1 MLRHIY
7 IYLILLIFSLAAG
20 AAETPDYTFTSY
32 NSDFGFVQKEV
43 MKIMQDRN
51 GQMWFATWDG
61 LYRFDGFSFSN
72 YKARPGDG
80 IRLESNRLE
89 SISEDGDNI
98 WLRGYNGTISRF
110 SKRTTRIDNLPMQ
123 NYVAQKELSLP
134 GGGIAVRMADG
145 RVVVARVDRKSD
157 NISAKVVFGMK
168 GVEVKRIVV
177 GSSGILWILTS
188 RGVWQYAP
196 GSGKLKRLFG
206 GMECLGMTESRRKSV
221 FCCSG
226 GHYII
231 YTGGG
236 RIIRKKLPTPAAVSS
251 AVFLPGGRMIFA
263 TLGDGLYIIGRMND
277 VERHLTAANS
287 VLSSD
292 RVSELEQD
300 RYGDVWFCTNRP
312 GVMHY
317 RHATDELQCLNL
329 QGEFSGDPSMWRND
343 VKIVEDSHG
352 KLWLTPSGNGMA
364 MYDRERNRLV
374 PFLDKNRHYAWT
386 AENTVIDM
394 FVDRQDNVW
403 FCGKYTGLQKATY
416 SAMQFNTLNHTAPTE
431 SGHDIRGIFQDSKG
445 RIWLGAKSGVVSV
458 YDSGLHFIGNL
469 GSDGTLSPHSTSQV
483 GHAYA
488 FAEDRNGTIWIATKF
503 SGLIRLLPDGEKSFR
518 LTRYT
523 ADGSPYSLPHNDIF
537 SICIDRRNRL
547 WGATFGGGI
556 FYADLR
562 ARHLRFIHSGNRL
575 KTYPIQTFKRTRFIT
590 ADRRGDIWVCTT
602 SGLIR
607 FKDSFRN
614 PSDIRFVVYKRR
626 PDDASSLSYNDVLE
640 AYFTKADSMYVCTY
654 GGGFCKVERMEGDS
668 LRFTPFTT
676 ANGLRSD
683 VIFSVQEDKG
693 GNLWFAS
700 ENGFVRYSPR
710 KNSVE
715 NFSSRFFGKQIDI
728 NEGISLRLKDG
739 LLAYPSRNYTLVYFN
754 PERIKASKFVPKIIL
769 TRLFVD
775 QTEQQPSPEDDAIL
789 ESDINCTE
797 RITLPSDKNGFNL
810 EFAALDF
817 RDPTNVSY
825 AYMMEGIDAG
835 WNMIG
840 NRHNSIYNNLPPGR
854 YTLKIR
860 STNSDGVWVDNVREV
875 SIEVLPS
882 FWQTGWAWLLYFIIA
897 VIVVGA
903 TTYVLITIL
912 QLKQKVAIE
921 QQISDLKMKFFTNIS
936 HEIRTPLTLISGSV
950 KEILRRGVKEKPL
963 DEALHVVDNNS
974 DRLLRLVNQILDI
987 RKIENGR
994 MKLSLRRID
1003 TGQFIGTLMMNFR
1016 NFANER
1022 GISLNLE
1029 QPKEKAYV
1037 WADRDKLDKV
1047 MFNLLSNAFR
1057 FTPKGKSITVNITPK
1072 AEGVVIKVKDEGSG
1086 IAPER
1091 QKSIFGIFN
1100 SDNEGS
1106 VVNQPHTGIGL
1117 ALTKDLVE
1125 LHKGRIHVESSLGK
1139 GSTFI
1144 VELPGNKPGNGIEAD
1159 YIMEDDAP
1167 YEPAGESMDAM
1178 LDATDSEL
1186 VPVADSTAEANTG
1199 DGSEDEQKNDRKTV
1213 LIVEDNAEMRKFIAL
1228 ILHDEYNIITAAD
1241 GKEGQEKATAAL
1253 PDLIISDYMMPVMD
1267 GMEMAGRL
1275 RRDMTTSHIPIIMLS
1290 ARTDEASVILGLHT
1304 GIDAYIEK
1312 PFSADMLRA
1321 RIKNLIAMRR
1331 NLQQMY
1337 MDRFVNKAA
1346 NKADGITLGR
1356 MTNDGNDKAYEG
1368 YNKAADTTA
1377 KVTDAGGRNVVAA
1390 PVAVDAD
1397 QRFLARL
1404 TALLE
1409 ENISNGDLSVDDVA
1423 RLMGMSR
1430 SVYFKKIKALTGI
1443 GPNDYFKSLRLQRAA
1458 ELLDAGELSIT
1469 EISYSIGIADSHY
1482 FSKCFKQK
1490 FGVTPTEYR
1499 NR

>member
-1 MLRHIY
+1 MLRRIY
-7 IYLILLIFSLAAG
+7 IYSLLLVFCLAAS

-98 WLRGYNGTISRF
+98 WMRGYNGTISRF

-134 GGGIAVRMADG
+134 DGGIAVRMADG
-145 RVVVARVDRKSD
+145 KVVVARVDQESD
-157 NISAKVVFGMK
+157 NISAKVVFGIK

-177 GSSGILWILTS
+177 GSNGVLWILTS
-188 RGVWQYAP
+188 HGVWQYAT

-206 GMECLGMTESRRKSV
+206 GMECLGMTESRGKSV

-226 GHYII
+226 GHYMIF
-231 YTGGG
+231 GGG
-236 RIIRKKLPTPAAVSS
+236 RLMRGKLPTPAAVSS
-251 AVFLPGGRMIFA
+251 AVFLSGGRTIFA
-263 TLGDGLYIIGRMND
+263 TLGDGLYIIGKKNN

-287 VLSSD
+287 VLPAD

-300 RYGDVWFCTNRP
+300 RFGDVWFCTNRP

-343 VKIVEDSHG
+343 VKIVEDSNG

-394 FVDRQDNVW
+394 FVDKQDNVW

-416 SAMQFNTLNHTAPTE
+416 SAMQFNTLSHAAPTE

-469 GSDGTLSPHSTSQV
+469 GADGTLSPHSTSQV

-488 FAEDRNGTIWIATKF
+488 FAEERNGTIWIATKF
-503 SGLIRLLPDGEKSFR
+503 SGLIRLQPDGEKSFK

-523 ADGSPYSLPHNDIF
+523 ADGSTYGLPHNDIF

-562 ARHLRFIHSGNRL
+562 AGHLRFIHSGNRL

-614 PSDIRFVVYKRR
+614 PADIRFTIYKRR

-683 VIFSVQEDKG
+683 VLFSVQEDKA

-700 ENGFVRYSPR
+700 ENGFVRYSPKR
-710 KNSVE
+710 NSVE

-728 NEGISLRLKDG
+728 NEGMSLRLKDG

-775 QTEQQPSPEDDAIL
+775 QTEQQPSAGDDAIL

-825 AYMMEGIDAG
+825 AYMIDGIDAG

-840 NRHNSIYNNLPPGR
+840 NRHNAIYNNLPPGR

-882 FWQTGWAWLLYFIIA
+882 FWQTGWAWLLYLIIA
-897 VIVVGA
+897 VIAVGA
-903 TTYVLITIL
+903 TTYVLTTIL

-963 DEALHVVDNNS
+963 NEALHVVDNNS

-1003 TGQFIGTLMMNFR
+1003 TERFIGTLMMNFR
-1016 NFANER
+1016 NLAGER

-1029 QPKEKAYV
+1029 RPKEKVYV
-1037 WADRDKLDKV
+1037 WADREKLDKV

-1057 FTPKGKSITVNITPK
+1057 FTPKGKSITVSITPK
-1072 AEGVVIKVKDEGSG
+1072 AEGAIIKVADEGSG
-1086 IAPER
+1086 IAHER
-1091 QKSIFGIFN
+1091 
-1100 SDNEGS
+1100 
-1106 VVNQPHTGIGL
+1106 
-1117 ALTKDLVE
+1117 
-1125 LHKGRIHVESSLGK
+1125 
-1139 GSTFI
+1139 
-1144 VELPGNKPGNGIEAD
+1144 
-1159 YIMEDDAP
+1159 
-1167 YEPAGESMDAM
+1167 
-1178 LDATDSEL
+1178 
-1186 VPVADSTAEANTG
+1186 
-1199 DGSEDEQKNDRKTV
+1199 
-1213 LIVEDNAEMRKFIAL
+1213 
-1228 ILHDEYNIITAAD
+1228 
-1241 GKEGQEKATAAL
+1241 
-1253 PDLIISDYMMPVMD
+1253 
-1267 GMEMAGRL
+1267 
-1275 RRDMTTSHIPIIMLS
+1275 
-1290 ARTDEASVILGLHT
+1290 
-1304 GIDAYIEK
+1304 
-1312 PFSADMLRA
+1312 
-1321 RIKNLIAMRR
+1321 
-1331 NLQQMY
+1331 
-1337 MDRFVNKAA
+1337 
-1346 NKADGITLGR
+1346 
-1356 MTNDGNDKAYEG
+1356 
-1368 YNKAADTTA
+1368 
-1377 KVTDAGGRNVVAA
+1377 
-1390 PVAVDAD
+1390 
-1397 QRFLARL
+1397 
-1404 TALLE
+1404 
-1409 ENISNGDLSVDDVA
+1409 
-1423 RLMGMSR
+1423 
-1430 SVYFKKIKALTGI
+1430 
-1443 GPNDYFKSLRLQRAA
+1443 
-1458 ELLDAGELSIT
+1458 
-1469 EISYSIGIADSHY
+1469 
-1482 FSKCFKQK
+1482 
-1490 FGVTPTEYR
+1490 
-1499 NR
+1499 

>member
-20 AAETPDYTFTSY
+20 AAETPEYTFTSY

-206 GMECLGMTESRRKSV
+206 GMECLGMTESRGKSV

-236 RIIRKKLPTPAAVSS
+236 RIIRKKLPTPTAVSS

-416 SAMQFNTLNHTAPTE
+416 SATQFNTLNHTAPTE

-503 SGLIRLLPDGEKSFR
+503 SGLIRLLPSGEKSFR

-523 ADGSPYSLPHNDIF
+523 ADGSPYALPHNDIF

-728 NEGISLRLKDG
+728 NEGMSLRLKDG

-775 QTEQQPSPEDDAIL
+775 QTEQQPSPEDDAII
-789 ESDINCTE
+789 ENDINCTE

-840 NRHNSIYNNLPPGR
+840 NRHNAIYNNLPPGR

-912 QLKQKVAIE
+912 QLKQKVVIE

-1016 NFANER
+1016 NLANER

-1125 LHKGRIHVESSLGK
+1125 LHHGRIHVESSLGK

-1144 VELPGNKPGNGIEAD
+1144 VELPGNKPGSGIEAD

-1178 LDATDSEL
+1178 LDATDSEV

-1331 NLQQMY
+1331 NLQHMY

-1346 NKADGITLGR
+1346 NRADGITLGR
-1356 MTNDGNDKAYEG
+1356 MTNDCNDKAYDG
-1368 YNKAADTTA
+1368 YDKAADTTA
-1377 KVTDAGGRNVVAA
+1377 KVTDAGRMNVVAA

>member
-20 AAETPDYTFTSY
+20 AAETPEYTFTSY

-145 RVVVARVDRKSD
+145 RVVVAREDRKSD

-206 GMECLGMTESRRKSV
+206 GMECLGMTESRGKSV

-231 YTGGG
+231 YTSGG
-236 RIIRKKLPTPAAVSS
+236 RITRKKLPTPAAVSS

-416 SAMQFNTLNHTAPTE
+416 SAVQFNTLNHTAPTE

-728 NEGISLRLKDG
+728 NEGMSLRLKDG

-789 ESDINCTE
+789 ENDINCTE

-840 NRHNSIYNNLPPGR
+840 NRHNAIYNNLPPGR

-912 QLKQKVAIE
+912 QLKQKVVIE

-974 DRLLRLVNQILDI
+974 DRLLRLINQILDI

-1016 NFANER
+1016 NLANER

-1144 VELPGNKPGNGIEAD
+1144 VELPGNKPGSGIEAD

-1178 LDATDSEL
+1178 LDATDSEV

-1346 NKADGITLGR
+1346 NRADGITLGR
-1356 MTNDGNDKAYEG
+1356 MTDDGNDKAYDG

>member
-7 IYLILLIFSLAAG
+7 IFLILLIFCLAAG
-20 AAETPDYTFTSY
+20 ATETPDYTFTSY

-43 MKIMQDRN
+43 MKIIQDRN

-98 WLRGYNGTISRF
+98 WMRGYNGTISRF

-145 RVVVARVDRKSD
+145 RVVVAKVDRNSD
-157 NISAKVVFGMK
+157 NISARVVFGMK

-177 GSSGILWILTS
+177 GSNGILWILTS

-206 GMECLGMTESRRKSV
+206 GMECQGMTGRRGKSV

-236 RIIRKKLPTPAAVSS
+236 RITKRKLPTSASVSS
-251 AVFLPGGRMIFA
+251 AAFLSGGRMIFA
-263 TLGDGLYIIGRMND
+263 TLGDGLYITGRTNN

-300 RYGDVWFCTNRP
+300 RFGDVWFCTNRP

-343 VKIVEDSHG
+343 MKIVEDSHG

-386 AENTVIDM
+386 AENTLIDL

-416 SAMQFNTLNHTAPTE
+416 SAMQFNTLSHTAPTE

-469 GSDGTLSPHSTSQV
+469 GADGTLSPHSTSQV

-503 SGLIRLLPDGEKSFR
+503 SGLIRLLPNGEKSFR

-523 ADGSPYSLPHNDIF
+523 ADGSPYGLPHNDIF
-537 SICIDRRNRL
+537 SICIDRHNRL

-562 ARHLRFIHSGNRL
+562 AKHL
-575 KTYPIQTFKRTRFIT
+575 RFIT
-590 ADRRGDIWVCTT
+590 ADRSGDIWVCTT

-607 FKDSFRN
+607 FKDNFHS
-614 PSDIRFVVYKRR
+614 PSDIRFVVYKRQ
-626 PDDASSLSYNDVLE
+626 PDNASSLSYNDVLE

-728 NEGISLRLKDG
+728 NEGMSLRLKNG
-739 LLAYPSRNYTLVYFN
+739 VLAYPSRNYTLVYFN

-775 QTEQQPSPEDDAIL
+775 QTEQQPSADDDAIL

-797 RITLPSDKNGFNL
+797 CITLPSDKNGFNL
-810 EFAALDF
+810 EFAALDY

-825 AYMMEGIDAG
+825 AYMMKGIDAG

-840 NRHNSIYNNLPPGR
+840 NRHNAIYNNLPPGR

-994 MKLSLRRID
+994 MKLSLKKID
-1003 TGQFIGTLMMNFR
+1003 TAQFIGTLMMNFR
-1016 NFANER
+1016 NLAGER

-1029 QPKEKAYV
+1029 EPKEKVYV
-1037 WADRDKLDKV
+1037 WADREKLDKV

-1057 FTPKGKSITVNITPK
+1057 FTPKGKSITVSITPK
-1072 AEGVVIKVKDEGSG
+1072 AEGAVIKVEDEGSG

-1106 VVNQPHTGIGL
+1106 VVNQSHTGIGL

-1125 LHKGRIHVESSLGK
+1125 LHKGRIHVESTLGK

-1144 VELPGNKPGNGIEAD
+1144 VELPCNKPGSGIEAD

-1167 YEPAGESMDAM
+1167 YEPVGESMDAM
-1178 LDATDSEL
+1178 PYATNPAV
-1186 VPVADSTAEANTG
+1186 VPVMDSTAKADTC
-1199 DGSEDEQKNDRKTV
+1199 DGNEEEHKNDWQTV

-1228 ILHDEYNIITAAD
+1228 ILRDEYNIMMAAD
-1241 GKEGQEKATAAL
+1241 GKEGQEKATTAL
-1253 PDLIISDYMMPVMD
+1253 PDMIISDYMMPVMD

-1346 NKADGITLGR
+1346 NKDGGIAWSKIT
-1356 MTNDGNDKAYEG
+1356 DEGNNNA
-1368 YNKAADTTA
+1368 
-1377 KVTDAGGRNVVAA
+1377 TDAASKASDAAGSKVVAT

-1397 QRFLARL
+1397 QRFLTKL

-1469 EISYSIGIADSHY
+1469 EISYRIGITDSHY

>member
-7 IYLILLIFSLAAG
+7 IYLIILIFSLAAG
-20 AAETPDYTFTSY
+20 AAETPEYTFTSY

-206 GMECLGMTESRRKSV
+206 GMECLGMTESRGKSV

-251 AVFLPGGRMIFA
+251 VVFLPGGRMIFA
-263 TLGDGLYIIGRMND
+263 TQGDGLYIIGRMND

-469 GSDGTLSPHSTSQV
+469 GADGTLSPHSTSQV

-503 SGLIRLLPDGEKSFR
+503 SGLIRLLPSGEKSFR

-728 NEGISLRLKDG
+728 NEGMSLRLNDG

-789 ESDINCTE
+789 ENDINCTE

-840 NRHNSIYNNLPPGR
+840 NRHNAIYNNLPPGR

-950 KEILRRGVKEKPL
+950 KEILRRGVKDKPL

-1016 NFANER
+1016 NLANER
-1022 GISLNLE
+1022 DISLNLE
-1029 QPKEKAYV
+1029 QPKEKVYV

-1144 VELPGNKPGNGIEAD
+1144 VELPGNKPGSGIEAD

-1178 LDATDSEL
+1178 LDATDSEV

-1346 NKADGITLGR
+1346 NRADGITLGR
-1356 MTNDGNDKAYEG
+1356 MTNDGYNKAYDG

>member
-206 GMECLGMTESRRKSV
+206 GMECLGMTESRGKSV

-317 RHATDELQCLNL
+317 CHATDELQCLNL

-503 SGLIRLLPDGEKSFR
+503 SGLIRLLPNGEKSFR

-590 ADRRGDIWVCTT
+590 VDRRGDIWVCTT

-728 NEGISLRLKDG
+728 NEGMSLRLKDG

-789 ESDINCTE
+789 ENDINCTE

-840 NRHNSIYNNLPPGR
+840 NRHNAIYNNLPPGR

-882 FWQTGWAWLLYFIIA
+882 FWQTGWAWFLYFIIA

-1016 NFANER
+1016 NLANER

-1144 VELPGNKPGNGIEAD
+1144 VELPGNKPGSGIEAD

-1178 LDATDSEL
+1178 LDATDSEV

-1346 NKADGITLGR
+1346 NRADGITLGK
-1356 MTNDGNDKAYEG
+1356 MTNDCNDKAYDG

>member
-7 IYLILLIFSLAAG
+7 IYLILLIFCLAAG
-20 AAETPDYTFTSY
+20 ATETPDYTFTSY

-43 MKIMQDRN
+43 MKIIQDRN

-98 WLRGYNGTISRF
+98 WMRGYNGTISRF

-145 RVVVARVDRKSD
+145 RVVVAKVDRNSD
-157 NISAKVVFGMK
+157 NISARVVFGMK

-177 GSSGILWILTS
+177 GSNGILWILTS
-188 RGVWQYAP
+188 CGVWQYAP

-206 GMECLGMTESRRKSV
+206 GMECQGMTGSRGKSV
-221 FCCSG
+221 LCCSG

-236 RIIRKKLPTPAAVSS
+236 RITKRKLPTSAAVSS

-263 TLGDGLYIIGRMND
+263 TLGDGLYITGRTNN

-300 RYGDVWFCTNRP
+300 RFGDVWFCTNRP

-343 VKIVEDSHG
+343 MKIVEDSHG

-386 AENTVIDM
+386 AENTLIDL

-416 SAMQFNTLNHTAPTE
+416 SAMQFNTLSHTAPTE

-469 GSDGTLSPHSTSQV
+469 GADGTLSPHSTSQV

-503 SGLIRLLPDGEKSFR
+503 SGLIRLLPNGEKSFR

-523 ADGSPYSLPHNDIF
+523 ADGSPYGLPHNDIF
-537 SICIDRRNRL
+537 SICIDRHNRL

-562 ARHLRFIHSGNRL
+562 AKHLRFIHPGNRL

-590 ADRRGDIWVCTT
+590 ADRSGDIWVCTT

-614 PSDIRFVVYKRR
+614 PSDIRFVVYKRQ
-626 PDDASSLSYNDVLE
+626 PDNASSLSYNDVLE

-728 NEGISLRLKDG
+728 NEGMSLRLKNG
-739 LLAYPSRNYTLVYFN
+739 VLAYPSRNYTLVYFN

-775 QTEQQPSPEDDAIL
+775 QTEQQPSADDDAIL

-810 EFAALDF
+810 EFAALDY

-825 AYMMEGIDAG
+825 AYMMKGIDAG

-840 NRHNSIYNNLPPGR
+840 NRHNAIYNNLPPGR
-854 YTLKIR
+854 YTVKIR

-921 QQISDLKMKFFTNIS
+921 QQISDMKIKFFTNIS

-994 MKLSLRRID
+994 MKLSLKKID
-1003 TGQFIGTLMMNFR
+1003 TARFIGTLMMNFR
-1016 NFANER
+1016 NLAGER

-1029 QPKEKAYV
+1029 EPKEKVYV
-1037 WADRDKLDKV
+1037 WADREKLDKV

-1057 FTPKGKSITVNITPK
+1057 FTPKGKSITVSITPK
-1072 AEGVVIKVKDEGSG
+1072 AEGAVIKVKDEGSG

-1106 VVNQPHTGIGL
+1106 VVNQSHTGIGL

-1125 LHKGRIHVESSLGK
+1125 LHKGRIHVESTLGK

-1144 VELPGNKPGNGIEAD
+1144 VELPCNKPGSGIEAD

-1178 LDATDSEL
+1178 PYATNPAV
-1186 VPVADSTAEANTG
+1186 VPVMDSTAEADTC
-1199 DGSEDEQKNDRKTV
+1199 DGNEEEHKNDRQTV

-1228 ILHDEYNIITAAD
+1228 ILRDEYNIMMAAD
-1241 GKEGQEKATAAL
+1241 GKEGQEKATTAL
-1253 PDLIISDYMMPVMD
+1253 PDMIISDYMMPVMD

-1290 ARTDEASVILGLHT
+1290 ARTDEASVIRGLHT

-1346 NKADGITLGR
+1346 NKDGGIAWSKIT
-1356 MTNDGNDKAYEG
+1356 DEGNNNA
-1368 YNKAADTTA
+1368 
-1377 KVTDAGGRNVVAA
+1377 TDAASKASDAAGSKVVAT

-1397 QRFLARL
+1397 QRFLTKL

-1469 EISYSIGIADSHY
+1469 EISYRIGITDSHY

>member
-206 GMECLGMTESRRKSV
+206 GIECLGMTESRGKSV

-231 YTGGG
+231 YTSGG
-236 RIIRKKLPTPAAVSS
+236 RITRKKLPTPAAVSS

-317 RHATDELQCLNL
+317 RHTTDELQCLNL

-364 MYDRERNRLV
+364 MYDRERNQLV

-394 FVDRQDNVW
+394 FVDKQDNVW

-503 SGLIRLLPDGEKSFR
+503 SGLIRLLPSGEKSFR

-728 NEGISLRLKDG
+728 NEGMSLRLKDG

-789 ESDINCTE
+789 ENDINCTE

-840 NRHNSIYNNLPPGR
+840 NRHNAIYNNLPPGR

-974 DRLLRLVNQILDI
+974 DRLLRLINQILDI

-1016 NFANER
+1016 NLANER

-1057 FTPKGKSITVNITPK
+1057 FTPKEKSITVNITPK

-1144 VELPGNKPGNGIEAD
+1144 VELPGNKPGSGIEAD

-1178 LDATDSEL
+1178 LDATDSEV

-1356 MTNDGNDKAYEG
+1356 MTNDGYNKAYDG

>member
-7 IYLILLIFSLAAG
+7 IFLILLIFCLAAG
-20 AAETPDYTFTSY
+20 ATETPDYTFTSY

-43 MKIMQDRN
+43 MKIIQDRN

-98 WLRGYNGTISRF
+98 WMRGYNGTISRF
-110 SKRTTRIDNLPMQ
+110 SKHTTRIDNLPMQ

-145 RVVVARVDRKSD
+145 RVVVAKVDRNSD
-157 NISAKVVFGMK
+157 NISARVVFGMK

-177 GSSGILWILTS
+177 GSNGILWILTS

-206 GMECLGMTESRRKSV
+206 GMECQGMTGSRGKSV

-231 YTGGG
+231 HTGGG
-236 RIIRKKLPTPAAVSS
+236 RITKRKLPTSAAVSS
-251 AVFLPGGRMIFA
+251 AAFLPGGRMIFA
-263 TLGDGLYIIGRMND
+263 TLGDGLYITGRTNN

-300 RYGDVWFCTNRP
+300 RFGDVWFCTNRP

-343 VKIVEDSHG
+343 MKIVEDSHG

-386 AENTVIDM
+386 AENTLIDL

-416 SAMQFNTLNHTAPTE
+416 SAMQFNTLSHTAPTE

-469 GSDGTLSPHSTSQV
+469 GADGTLSPHSTSQV

-503 SGLIRLLPDGEKSFR
+503 SGLIRLLPNGEKSFR

-523 ADGSPYSLPHNDIF
+523 ADGSPYGLPHNDIF
-537 SICIDRRNRL
+537 SICIDRHNRL

-562 ARHLRFIHSGNRL
+562 AKHLRFIHPGNRL

-590 ADRRGDIWVCTT
+590 ADRSGDIWVCTT

-607 FKDSFRN
+607 FKDNFHS
-614 PSDIRFVVYKRR
+614 PSDISFVVYKRQ
-626 PDDASSLSYNDVLE
+626 PDNASSLSYNDVLE

-668 LRFTPFTT
+668 LQFTPFTT

-728 NEGISLRLKDG
+728 NEGMSLRLKNG
-739 LLAYPSRNYTLVYFN
+739 VLAYPSRNYTLVYFN

-775 QTEQQPSPEDDAIL
+775 QTEQQPSADDDAIL

-797 RITLPSDKNGFNL
+797 CITLPSDKNGFNL
-810 EFAALDF
+810 EFAALDY

-825 AYMMEGIDAG
+825 AYMMKGIDAG

-840 NRHNSIYNNLPPGR
+840 NRHNAIYNNLPPGR

-994 MKLSLRRID
+994 MKLSLKKID
-1003 TGQFIGTLMMNFR
+1003 TARFIGTLMMNFR
-1016 NFANER
+1016 NLAGER

-1029 QPKEKAYV
+1029 EPKEKVYV
-1037 WADRDKLDKV
+1037 WADREKLDKV

-1057 FTPKGKSITVNITPK
+1057 FTPKGKSITVSITPK
-1072 AEGVVIKVKDEGSG
+1072 AEGAVIKVEDEGSG

-1106 VVNQPHTGIGL
+1106 VVNQSHTGIGL

-1125 LHKGRIHVESSLGK
+1125 LHKGRIHVESTLGK

-1144 VELPGNKPGNGIEAD
+1144 VELPCNKPGSGIEAD

-1178 LDATDSEL
+1178 PYATNPAV
-1186 VPVADSTAEANTG
+1186 VPVMDSTAKADTC
-1199 DGSEDEQKNDRKTV
+1199 DGNEEEHKNDRQTV

-1228 ILHDEYNIITAAD
+1228 ILRDEYNIMMAAD
-1241 GKEGQEKATAAL
+1241 GKEGQEKATTAL
-1253 PDLIISDYMMPVMD
+1253 PDMIISDYMMPVMD

-1346 NKADGITLGR
+1346 NKDGGIAWSKIT
-1356 MTNDGNDKAYEG
+1356 DEGNNNA
-1368 YNKAADTTA
+1368 
-1377 KVTDAGGRNVVAA
+1377 TDAASKASDAAGSKVVAT

-1397 QRFLARL
+1397 QRFLTKL

-1469 EISYSIGIADSHY
+1469 EISYRIGITDSHY

>member
-236 RIIRKKLPTPAAVSS
+236 RITRKKLPTPAAVSS

-469 GSDGTLSPHSTSQV
+469 GADGTLSPHSTSQV

-523 ADGSPYSLPHNDIF
+523 ADGSPYALPHNDIF
-537 SICIDRRNRL
+537 SICIDKRNRL

-683 VIFSVQEDKG
+683 VIFSVQEDNG

-728 NEGISLRLKDG
+728 NEGMSLRLKDG

-775 QTEQQPSPEDDAIL
+775 QTEQQPSLEDDAIL
-789 ESDINCTE
+789 ENDINCTE

-840 NRHNSIYNNLPPGR
+840 NRHNAIYNNLPPGR

-1016 NFANER
+1016 NLANER

-1106 VVNQPHTGIGL
+1106 VVNQHHTGIGL

-1125 LHKGRIHVESSLGK
+1125 LHKGRIHVESSLGR

-1144 VELPGNKPGNGIEAD
+1144 VELPGNKPGSGIEAD

-1178 LDATDSEL
+1178 LDATDSEV

-1228 ILHDEYNIITAAD
+1228 ILHDEYNIMTAAD
-1241 GKEGQEKATAAL
+1241 GKEGQEKATVAL

-1275 RRDMTTSHIPIIMLS
+1275 RRDMTTSHIPIVMLS

-1356 MTNDGNDKAYEG
+1356 MTNDCNDKAYDG

>member
-145 RVVVARVDRKSD
+145 RVVVAGVDRKSD

-206 GMECLGMTESRRKSV
+206 GMECLGMTESRGKSV

-231 YTGGG
+231 YTSGG
-236 RIIRKKLPTPAAVSS
+236 RITRKKLPTPAAVSS

-469 GSDGTLSPHSTSQV
+469 GADGTLSPHSTSQV

-503 SGLIRLLPDGEKSFR
+503 SGLIRLLPSGEKSFR

-728 NEGISLRLKDG
+728 NEGMSLRLKDG

-840 NRHNSIYNNLPPGR
+840 NRHNAIYNNLPPGR

-1016 NFANER
+1016 NLANER

-1144 VELPGNKPGNGIEAD
+1144 VELPGNKPGSGIEAD

-1178 LDATDSEL
+1178 LDATDSEV

-1199 DGSEDEQKNDRKTV
+1199 DGSENEQKNDRKTV

-1331 NLQQMY
+1331 NLQHMY

-1346 NKADGITLGR
+1346 NRADGITLGR
-1356 MTNDGNDKAYEG
+1356 MTNDGYDKAYDG
-1368 YNKAADTTA
+1368 YDKAADTTA